1 MALRH
6 AAMRLA
12 LRCARVAT
20 PGFAW
25 WVGGALGHTF
35 GGLPLRDQ
43 LRCREH
49 LARAYPDRDRRW
61 IARTARATF
70 RHAGRMALW
79 TLCTQHLPPRRLCRG
94 MVVEGGDNL
103 RATARACRRGEGT
116 VGFSGHFGNWEL
128 LARVGGAVV
137 PLTLIGRRL
146 RDPALDAI
154 VAGMR
159 SAAGGTRVV
168 YQDEGALPCLR
179 QLREGRLLATL
190 PDQDVPRL
198 AGVFVPWFGIPAYTP
213 SGPAALAAKTGSPVQ
228 PTYLYRHGGRWV
240 IHWGPRWTPP
250 RGVDPRIAAEQL
262 TARVM
267 AYEEAL
273 VRRHPEQW
281 VWWHKRWRTRPPEE
295 SGEMGDGASG
305 AAAG

>member
-1 MALRH
+1 
-6 AAMRLA
+6 MRLGHRLLHLA
-12 LRCARVAT
+12 LRCGRALE
-20 PGFAW
+20 PDFAW
-25 WVGGALGHTF
+25 WLGGALGHAF
-35 GGLPLRDQ
+35 ALLPMRDQ
-43 LRCREH
+43 RRCREH
-49 LARAYPDRDRRW
+49 LARAFPQRDRAW
-61 IARTARATF
+61 IARTACATF

-79 TLCTQHLPPRRLCRG
+79 TLSTLHVPARRLCRG
-94 MVVEGGDNL
+94 IAVEGAVNL
-103 RATARACRRGEGT
+103 RATAQACRRGEGT

-146 RDPALDAI
+146 RDPELDAI

-159 SAAGGTRVV
+159 SDAGSTRVV
-168 YQDEGALPCLR
+168 YQDEGAIPCLR

-198 AGVFVPWFGIPAYTP
+198 AGVFVPWFGILAYTP
-213 SGPAALAAKTGSPVQ
+213 SGPAALAAKTGCPVQ
-228 PTYLYRHGGRWV
+228 PTYLYRRAGRWV
-240 IHWGPRWTPP
+240 IHWGPRWLPP
-250 RGVDPRIAAEQL
+250 PGMEARAAAEHL

-273 VRRHPEQW
+273 VMRHPEQW

-295 SGEMGDGASG
+295 QASG
-305 AAAG
+305 GEPASSAPSV

>member
-6 AAMRLA
+6 AVARLA
-12 LRCARVAT
+12 LRCGRILS
-20 PGFAW
+20 PDFAW
-25 WVGGALGHTF
+25 WLGGLIGHAF
-35 GGLPLRDQ
+35 AHLPLRNQ
-43 LRCREH
+43 RRCREH
-49 LARAYPDRDRRW
+49 LARAFPERDRRW
-61 IARTARATF
+61 IERIARATF
-70 RHAGRMALW
+70 RHAGRMVLW
-79 TLCTQHLPPRRLCRG
+79 TLSTQHVPPRQLCRG
-94 MVVEGGDNL
+94 IVVEGAENL
-103 RATARACRRGEGT
+103 RSTWRACRRGEGT

-146 RDPALDAI
+146 RDPGFDAI

-159 SAAGGTRVV
+159 ASAGGTRVV
-168 YQDEGALPCLR
+168 YQDEGAIPCLR

-213 SGPAALAAKTGSPVQ
+213 SGPAALAAKTGCPVQ
-228 PTYLYRHGGRWV
+228 PAYLYRRAGRWV
-240 IHWGPRWTPP
+240 IHWAPRWAIPQ
-250 RGVDPRIAAEQL
+250 GVDARVAAEAL

-281 VWWHKRWRTRPPEE
+281 VWWHKRWRTRP
-295 SGEMGDGASG
+295 
-305 AAAG
+305 AAEPTR